1 MAYTLAQLAK
11 IETQPFKKGI
21 MMNMIR
27 DSKIQEVL
35 PWQNVNSLQSLA
47 VRVRTLP
54 TGGAFR
60 KIGGTYTETTNGD
73 VEQVW
78 ESVYIF
84 GGELKFDRIF
94 DKVQNVIVDPK
105 TQQTQMK
112 LKAMALDFNN
122 YFINGDH
129 ATDVD
134 GFEGL
139 KKRVSVMP
147 SRQLLPAAASS
158 TYLDPTASA
167 NAARSFMDRWEE
179 AWYRTNGGQVNA
191 IVLNEAMYLGFG
203 QVLRYAQI
211 AGGSGLMDTTK
222 DSFDRQ
228 LVTYKGVPLIDI
240 GLKKDQSTEIITDTE
255 NDASGTGS
263 NCTSVYFCSFNAE
276 EGVTGIQ
283 LGGLETLLL
292 SETTAGPYT
301 GVRIEW
307 PVGLASFGSYGI
319 TRLYSILAP
328 DTWTGV

>member
-11 IETQPFKKGI
+11 IEEQPLKKGI
-21 MMNMIR
+21 MENMIR

-35 PWQNVNSLQSLA
+35 PWTNVNSLQSVA

-60 KIGGTYTETTNGD
+60 KIGGTYTETTDGD

-94 DKVQNVIVDPK
+94 DKVSNVIVDPK
-105 TQQTQMK
+105 TQQTQLK
-112 LKAMALDFNN
+112 LKSMALDFNN

-139 KKRVSVMP
+139 KKRVSGMP
-147 SRQLLPAAASS
+147 SRQLIAAAAS
-158 TYLDPTASA
+158 TTTANPTSSA
-167 NAARSFMDRWEE
+167 NAARSFLDKWET
-179 AWYRTNGGQVNA
+179 AWYRCNGGDVNA
-191 IVLNEAMYLGFG
+191 IFMNEAMYLGFAG
-203 QVLRYAQI
+203 VLRYVGA
-211 AGGSGLMDTTK
+211 AGGNLLDVTK

-228 LVTYKGVPLIDI
+228 ILTYRGAPFIDM
-240 GLKKDQSTEIITDTE
+240 GLKKDQSTEIIGVAETDSTGG
-255 NDASGTGS
+255 DADR
-263 NCTSVYFCSFNAE
+263 TSVYFASFNTE
-276 EGVTGIQ
+276 NGVTGIQ
-283 LGGLETLLL
+283 LGGMDVIPLQE
-292 SETTAGPYT
+292 SFQGPYT
-301 GVRIEW
+301 GIRIEW

-319 TRLYSILAP
+319 TRLYNVFDPAKWS
-328 DTWTGV
+328 